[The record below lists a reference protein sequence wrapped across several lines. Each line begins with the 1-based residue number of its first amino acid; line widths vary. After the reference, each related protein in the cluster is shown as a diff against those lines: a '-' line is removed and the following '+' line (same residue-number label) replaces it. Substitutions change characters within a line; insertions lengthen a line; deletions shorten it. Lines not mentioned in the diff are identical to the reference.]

1 MSEENGS
8 SSTSADVVAAAPV
21 EETPEAV
28 EVLGTRL
35 DDYPLRE
42 AGEDPR
48 WAVNTVK
55 GWVWFDLICLVF
67 VVTMLVLGLFY
78 D

>member
-1 MSEENGS
+1 MNEENETPV
-8 SSTSADVVAAAPV
+8 TSADEEASPPA
-21 EETPEAV
+21 EETTAAV

-35 DDYPLRE
+35 DEYPLRP

-55 GWVWFDLICLVF
+55 GWVWFDLFSLAFVLV
-67 VVTMLVLGLFY
+67 MLVLGLFY

>member
-1 MSEENGS
+1 MSEDNGTS
-8 SSTSADVVAAAPV
+8 DSTETEEASAQAPQ
-21 EETPEAV
+21 PEAV
-28 EVLGTRL
+28 EVLGIRL
-35 DDYPLRE
+35 DEYPLRE

-55 GWVWFDLICLVF
+55 GWVWFDLLCLVF
-67 VVTMLVLGLFY
+67 VVTMLVLGVFY